1 MVSARVTNPRI
12 EYGRVKATL
21 TFDDSS
27 VPEREIT
34 FPTGATLDRAVS
46 QVQADLREINAN
58 ADARVLQAE
67 LAKLEATGARITE
80 SSVEAS

>member
-1 MVSARVTNPRI
+1 MASARIKNPRV
-12 EYGRVKATL
+12 EFGRVKATL
-21 TFDDSS
+21 VFDSADM
-27 VPEREIT
+27 PEREVL
-34 FPTGATLDRAVS
+34 FPTGATLDQAVS